1 MPLFYYDKELYI
13 YLKWMLVLALL
24 CHITRTLLSEI
35 LKVSQSKWAAG
46 SGRWAANLVWQKAS
60 AFCTGQVEFLMYSWS
75 YEARASREM

>member
-1 MPLFYYDKELYI
+1 MVSTGRRSTGEEMPLFYYDKELYI

-46 SGRWAANLVWQKAS
+46 SGKWAANLVWQ
-60 AFCTGQVEFLMYSWS
+60 CFLYWS
-75 YEARASREM
+75 S